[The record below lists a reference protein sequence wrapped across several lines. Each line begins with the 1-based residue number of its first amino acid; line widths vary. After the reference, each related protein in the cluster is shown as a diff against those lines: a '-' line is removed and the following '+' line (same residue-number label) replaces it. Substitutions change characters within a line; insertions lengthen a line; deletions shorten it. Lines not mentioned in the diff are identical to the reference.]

1 MIDVF
6 LVHDDVD
13 RASVIRGA
21 ITASPEL
28 NLVSETQTGREGAFA
43 VATILQGHPRML
55 IVRLNLG
62 DINGFDFISQVKQK
76 SPDVYIVP
84 ALEGNEGGQVWQKLL
99 QLELRDVIMGPVP
112 QAEVTKVLKAA
123 SSRAQIQFDST
134 RAANTVLAGESFV
147 VSVVSA
153 RGGLGK
159 SVIATNLAA
168 GIAKQSDSVALL
180 DFSLNPG
187 DFAVMLDDVP
197 RNNIMDAVAAGG
209 GMDVELLQNLLATH
223 PRLGFRYLS
232 CPNQDF
238 DPTPFDYNI
247 GLAMI
252 TAMRSLSSY
261 IVIDTGLCSS
271 GPTVAAVDSSDIVFL
286 LTSRDVARLL
296 GAQRLIKYLKNDRA
310 IPNQKIKVLVNEAE
324 IGAEI
329 SESEI
334 ESLLE
339 HPVTAYLPCNA
350 GPVTYSI
357 NSGSPVSI
365 SEPHHPV
372 SVVLSKLA
380 ELSFNRWQERPS
392 ESETSKIQRATK
404 GLGAKLS
411 QKLNIGHH

>member
-13 RASVIRGA
+13 RASVIRAA
-21 ITASPEL
+21 IAANPEL
-28 NLVSETQTGREGAFA
+28 NLVSETQTGREGGFA
-43 VATILQGHPRML
+43 VATILQGHPRL
-55 IVRLNLG
+55 LVVRLNLG
-62 DINGFDFISQVKQK
+62 DINGFDFINQIKAK

-84 ALEGNEGGQVWQKLL
+84 ALEGNEGGQVWQNLL
-99 QLELRDVIMGPVP
+99 QLELRDVIMGQVP
-112 QAEVTKVLKAA
+112 QLEVTKVLKSAASRAQLLFDANKAA
-123 SSRAQIQFDST
+123 SSSM
-134 RAANTVLAGESFV
+134 VGEAFV
-147 VSVVSA
+147 ATVVSA
-153 RGGLGK
+153 RGGVGK

-168 GIAKQSDSVALL
+168 GIAKQSDSVSLL

-209 GMDVELLQNLLATH
+209 NLDAELLQNLLAPH
-223 PRLGFRYLS
+223 PRLGFRYLA

-238 DPTPFDYNI
+238 DPSAFDYNVA
-247 GLAMI
+247 LAMM
-252 TAMRSLSSY
+252 TAMRSLSQY
-261 IVIDTGLCSS
+261 IVVDTGLSTA
-271 GPTVAAVDSSDIVFL
+271 GPTIAAVDSSDIIFF

-296 GAQRLIKYLKNDRA
+296 GAQRFIKYLKNDRG

-324 IGAEI
+324 VGAEI

-350 GPVTYSI
+350 APVTYSI
-357 NSGSPVSI
+357 NSGSPIVI

-372 SVVLSKLA
+372 SVVLAKLA
-380 ELSFNRWQERPS
+380 ELSYNRWQERTPDQ
-392 ESETSKIQRATK
+392 ESAKLQRATK
-404 GLGAKLS
+404 SLGAKLS
-411 QKLNIGHH
+411 QKLNIGHR

>member
-13 RASVIRGA
+13 RASVIRAA
-21 ITASPEL
+21 ISGIPDL
-28 NLVSETQTGREGAFA
+28 NLVSETQTGREGLFA
-43 VATILQGHPRML
+43 VATILQGHPRLL

-62 DINGFDFISQVKQK
+62 DINGFDFINQVKTK
-76 SPDVYIVP
+76 CPDVYIVP
-84 ALEGNEGGQVWQKLL
+84 ALEGNEGGQVWQNLL
-99 QLELRDVIMGPVP
+99 QLELRDVIMGQVP
-112 QAEVTKVLKAA
+112 QAEVTKVLKSASARAQALFDTTKAA
-123 SSRAQIQFDST
+123 SA
-134 RAANTVLAGESFV
+134 VVGEAFV

-153 RGGLGK
+153 RGGVGK

-168 GIAKQSDSVALL
+168 GVAKQSDSVSLL

-209 GMDVELLQNLLATH
+209 NLDAELLQNLLAPH
-223 PRLGFRYLS
+223 PRLGFRYLA

-238 DPTPFDYNI
+238 DPSSFDYNVA
-247 GLAMI
+247 LAMMN
-252 TAMRSLSSY
+252 AMRSLSQY
-261 IVIDTGLCSS
+261 IIVDTGLPMS
-271 GPTVAAVDSSDIVFL
+271 GPTIAAVDSSDIIFF

-296 GAQRLIKYLKNDRA
+296 GAQRLIKYLKNDRG

-324 IGAEI
+324 VGAEI

-350 GPVTYSI
+350 APVTYSI
-357 NSGSPVSI
+357 NSGSPIVI

-372 SVVLSKLA
+372 SVVLAKLA
-380 ELSFNRWQERPS
+380 ELSYNRWQERPA
-392 ESETSKIQRATK
+392 EAEKAPRATR

-411 QKLNIGHH
+411 QKLNIGHR

>member
-13 RASVIRGA
+13 RASVIRSA
-21 ITASPEL
+21 IAANPDL
-28 NLVSETQTGREGAFA
+28 NLVSETQTGREGGFA
-43 VATILQGHPRML
+43 VATILQGHPRLL

-62 DINGFDFISQVKQK
+62 DVNGFDFINQIKTK

-84 ALEGNEGGQVWQKLL
+84 ALEGNEGGQVWQSLL
-99 QLELRDVIMGPVP
+99 QLELRDVIMGQVP
-112 QAEVTKVLKAA
+112 QAEVSKVVKSAAGRAQVLFDANKAA
-123 SSRAQIQFDST
+123 SSAM
-134 RAANTVLAGESFV
+134 VGEAFV
-147 VSVVSA
+147 VTVVSA
-153 RGGLGK
+153 RGGVGK

-168 GIAKQSDSVALL
+168 GIAKQSDSVSLL

-209 GMDVELLQNLLATH
+209 NLDAELLQNLLAPH
-223 PRLGFRYLS
+223 PRLGFRYLA

-238 DPTPFDYNI
+238 DPSAFDYNVA
-247 GLAMI
+247 LAMM
-252 TAMRSLSSY
+252 TAMRSLSQY
-261 IVIDTGLCSS
+261 IVVDTGLSSS
-271 GPTVAAVDSSDIVFL
+271 GPTIAAVDSSDIIFF

-296 GAQRLIKYLKNDRA
+296 GAQRFIKYLKNDRG

-350 GPVTYSI
+350 APVTYSI
-357 NSGSPVSI
+357 NSGSPIVI

-380 ELSFNRWQERPS
+380 ELSYNRWQERAP
-392 ESETSKIQRATK
+392 EPEGAKTQRATK
-404 GLGAKLS
+404 SLGAKLS
-411 QKLNIGHH
+411 QKLNIGHR

>member
-13 RASVIRGA
+13 RASVIRAA
-21 ITASPEL
+21 IAANPEL

-43 VATILQGHPRML
+43 VATILQGHPRLL

-62 DINGFDFISQVKQK
+62 DINGFDFINQIKAK

-84 ALEGNEGGQVWQKLL
+84 ALEGNEGGQVWQNLL
-99 QLELRDVIMGPVP
+99 QLELRDVIMGQVP
-112 QAEVTKVLKAA
+112 QQEVAKVIKSAAGRAQVLFDANKAA
-123 SSRAQIQFDST
+123 SSAM
-134 RAANTVLAGESFV
+134 VGEAFV

-153 RGGLGK
+153 RGGVGK

-168 GIAKQSDSVALL
+168 GIAKHSDSVSLL

-209 GMDVELLQNLLATH
+209 NLDAELLQNLLAPH
-223 PRLGFRYLS
+223 PRLGFRYLA

-238 DPTPFDYNI
+238 DPSAFDYNVA
-247 GLAMI
+247 LAMMN
-252 TAMRSLSSY
+252 AMRSLSQY
-261 IVIDTGLCSS
+261 IVVDTGLSAS
-271 GPTVAAVDSSDIVFL
+271 GPTIAAVDSSDIIFF

-296 GAQRLIKYLKNDRA
+296 GAQRFIKYLKNDRG

-324 IGAEI
+324 VGAEI

-350 GPVTYSI
+350 APVTYSI
-357 NSGSPVSI
+357 NSGSPIVVSE
-365 SEPHHPV
+365 SHHPV
-372 SVVLSKLA
+372 AVVLAKLA
-380 ELSFNRWQERPS
+380 ELSYNRWQERAPDPDS
-392 ESETSKIQRATK
+392 AKVQRATK

-411 QKLNIGHH
+411 QKLNIGHR

>member
-13 RASVIRGA
+13 RASVIRAA
-21 ITASPEL
+21 IAANPEL
-28 NLVSETQTGREGAFA
+28 NLVSESQTGREGAFA
-43 VATILQGHPRML
+43 VATILQGHPRLL

-62 DINGFDFISQVKQK
+62 DINGFDFINQIKAK

-84 ALEGNEGGQVWQKLL
+84 ALEGNEGGQVWQNLL
-99 QLELRDVIMGPVP
+99 QLELRDVIMGQVP
-112 QAEVTKVLKAA
+112 QLEVAKVIKSAAGRAQVLFDANKAA
-123 SSRAQIQFDST
+123 SSAM
-134 RAANTVLAGESFV
+134 VGEAFV

-153 RGGLGK
+153 RGGVGK

-168 GIAKQSDSVALL
+168 GIAKQSDSVSLL

-209 GMDVELLQNLLATH
+209 NLDAELLQNLLAPH
-223 PRLGFRYLS
+223 PRLGFRYLA

-238 DPTPFDYNI
+238 DPSAFDYNVA
-247 GLAMI
+247 LAMMN
-252 TAMRSLSSY
+252 AMRSLSQY
-261 IVIDTGLCSS
+261 IVVDTGLSAS
-271 GPTVAAVDSSDIVFL
+271 GPTIAAVDSSDIIFF

-296 GAQRLIKYLKNDRA
+296 GAQRFIKYLKNDRG

-324 IGAEI
+324 VGAEI

-350 GPVTYSI
+350 APVTYSI
-357 NSGSPVSI
+357 NSGSPIVI

-372 SVVLSKLA
+372 AVVLAKLA
-380 ELSFNRWQERPS
+380 ELSYNRWQERAPDADS
-392 ESETSKIQRATK
+392 AKTQRVTK

-411 QKLNIGHH
+411 QKLNIGHR